1 MSDSGTTNI
10 RADKIDAAVMAALEL
25 ISALHECG
33 PLTPGQIRLLLE
45 ASARSAVRNFK
56 SFELKN
62 SARRIYEDFKGA
74 THDQPLRDATK
85 DSGACRLRHQRAN
98 EILVSTKGG

>member
-10 RADKIDAAVMAALEL
+10 RADKIDAAVMAASEL

-45 ASARSAVRNFK
+45 ASVRSAVPNFK

-74 THDQPLRDATK
+74 THDQD
-85 DSGACRLRHQRAN
+85 
-98 EILVSTKGG
+98 